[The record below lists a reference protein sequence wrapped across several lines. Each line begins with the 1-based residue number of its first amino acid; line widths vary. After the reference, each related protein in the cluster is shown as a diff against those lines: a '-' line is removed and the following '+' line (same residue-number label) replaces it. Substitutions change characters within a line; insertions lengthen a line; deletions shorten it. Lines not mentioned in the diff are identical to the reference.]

1 MNCKN
6 LFHLAV
12 GTFSAGALFFLP
24 GRALAAPE
32 VFTIDS
38 SQSQTTLSGDIAGYT
53 ISAQGSGSLTTTYS
67 GSINADIS
75 GSTIQFT
82 GSSAIVAKTNGVW
95 QPGVGGVTGS
105 APADSA
111 GQVSISFLTGY
122 GAARNVVL
130 DLVSPVLTVTGT
142 NFDSSALIFSFA
154 TNSSSSFDYSSPVK
168 SGSLSLA
175 GNATN
180 TVANGASLTT
190 DGTTQKLFI
199 QFNTRFSFTLLSAG
213 DTPLILTG
221 QIVATNSFAAP
232 VMISSIVLSNQSV
245 ILNVENATLQSQL
258 QSSSNLMTWS
268 GASATV
274 SSNAGITTFTTP
286 MSGPKSYFRV
296 QK

>member
-1 MNCKN
+1 MNFKS
-6 LFHLAV
+6 LFYLAA
-12 GTFSAGALFFLP
+12 GTFALGATLLLS
-24 GRALAAPE
+24 GRAQATPE

-38 SQSQTTLSGDIAGYT
+38 SQSQTTLSGNIAGYA
-53 ISAQGSGSLTTTYS
+53 ISPQAAGSLTTTYS

-82 GSSAIVAKTNGVW
+82 GSSAITAKTNGVW
-95 QPGVGGVTGS
+95 QPGIGGVSGS
-105 APADSA
+105 APADCA
-111 GQVSISFLTGY
+111 GQASISIFTGY
-122 GAARNVVL
+122 GAARNLVL
-130 DLVSPVLTVTGT
+130 DIVSPVLTVTGT

-154 TNSSSSFDYSSPVK
+154 TNSSSSFDYTSPIK

-199 QFNTRFSFTLLSAG
+199 QFNTRFSFTLLSTG

-221 QIVATNSFAAP
+221 QLVATNSFVAP
-232 VMISSIVLSNQSV
+232 FMISSIVLSNQNV

-258 QSSSNLMTWS
+258 QSSSNLITWS

-286 MSGPKSYFRV
+286 MSGPRSYFRV